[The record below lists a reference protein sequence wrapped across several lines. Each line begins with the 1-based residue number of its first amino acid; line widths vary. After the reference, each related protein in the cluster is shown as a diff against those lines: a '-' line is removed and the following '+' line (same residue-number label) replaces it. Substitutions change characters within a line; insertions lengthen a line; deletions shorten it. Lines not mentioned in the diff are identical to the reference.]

1 VDVGGSDNGD
11 HPLPTSPTGRVPQWV
26 LDEALGSTQPLPVA
40 RQAPRRRRRVGPR
53 AVLVLFL
60 VLGLGLWG
68 GALVGPHLWPWTSVA
83 GDLGN
88 PLPTDPV
95 PPDGISDAAPN
106 GPPLVP
112 PESDHPTPDHPTPG
126 HDAAR
131 TARGHPLPPP
141 PGGGPY
147 AFVSTQTDAVTPVAY
162 DPCRPVHYVIRP
174 DGAPAGGEEVITAA
188 IARISEVTG
197 LQFVYDGGTDEPT
210 TLDREIFQPGRYG
223 DRWAPVLIAWESD
236 VQNPALA
243 GDIVGEGGST
253 AVSRGD
259 GPQVLVTGTVS
270 LDAGQFPQILHRR
283 NGTAIA
289 RAIVLHELGHLV
301 GLGHVDDDQQLMY
314 PETRGDVLDFAAGDL
329 TGLAAV
335 GSGRCVPDL

>member
-1 VDVGGSDNGD
+1 MDVDAPDSGGSS
-11 HPLPTSPTGRVPQWV
+11 LPTSPTGRVPQWV
-26 LDEALGSTQPLPVA
+26 VDHAAAAAPAPA
-40 RQAPRRRRRVGPR
+40 PPPRRRGKGLRRLLVV
-53 AVLVLFL
+53 VLVL
-60 VLGLGLWG
+60 VLGLGG
-68 GALVGPHLWPWTSVA
+68 GALLGPYLWPWTPVA
-83 GDLGN
+83 GDVADPVQSD
-88 PLPTDPV
+88 PLPPGGV
-95 PPDGISDAAPN
+95 SDAAPT
-106 GPPLVP
+106 GAQAG
-112 PESDHPTPDHPTPG
+112 TPDQDAPTPG
-126 HDAAR
+126 HEAAR
-131 TARGHPLPPP
+131 APRGHPLPPP
-141 PGGGPY
+141 PGGGAY
-147 AFVSTQTDAVTPVAY
+147 TFISTQADGVSPVAY
-162 DPCRPVHYVIRP
+162 DPCRPLHYVVRP
-174 DGAPAGGEEVITAA
+174 DGAPAGGEEAITAA
-188 IARISEVTG
+188 VARISEVTG
-197 LQFVYDGGTDEPT
+197 LQFIADGATDEPT
-210 TLDREIFQPGRYG
+210 TSDRAIFQPARYG

-243 GDIVGEGGST
+243 CDIVGEGGST

-314 PETRGDVLDFAAGDL
+314 PETRGDVLDFAPGDL

>member
-1 VDVGGSDNGD
+1 VDVDGPDSGGSS
-11 HPLPTSPTGRVPQWV
+11 LPTSPTGRVPQWV
-26 LDEALGSTQPLPVA
+26 VDDAAAAAPPLP
-40 RQAPRRRRRVGPR
+40 PRRRGKGLRRLLVV
-53 AVLVLFL
+53 VLVL
-60 VLGLGLWG
+60 VLGLGG
-68 GALVGPHLWPWTSVA
+68 GALLGPYLWPWTPVA
-83 GDLGN
+83 GDVADPVQSD
-88 PLPTDPV
+88 PLPPGGV
-95 PPDGISDAAPN
+95 SDAAPT
-106 GPPLVP
+106 GAQAG
-112 PESDHPTPDHPTPG
+112 TPDQDAPTPG

-131 TARGHPLPPP
+131 APRGHPLPPP
-141 PGGGPY
+141 PGGGAY
-147 AFVSTQTDAVTPVAY
+147 TFISTQTDGVSPVAY
-162 DPCRPVHYVIRP
+162 DPCRPLHYVVRP
-174 DGAPAGGEEVITAA
+174 DGTPAGGEEVITAA

-197 LQFVYDGGTDEPT
+197 LQFIADGATDEPT
-210 TLDREIFQPGRYG
+210 TSDRPIFQPARYG

>member
-1 VDVGGSDNGD
+1 VDVDGTDSVGS
-11 HPLPTSPTGRVPQWV
+11 PLPASPTGRVPQWV
-26 LDEALGSTQPLPVA
+26 VAEAAAAAPAPPLRPTP
-40 RQAPRRRRRVGPR
+40 PRRRGKGLRRLLVV
-53 AVLVLFL
+53 VLVL
-60 VLGLGLWG
+60 VLGLGG
-68 GALVGPHLWPWTSVA
+68 GALLGPHLWPWTPVA
-83 GDLGN
+83 GDVADSVQSG
-88 PLPTDPV
+88 PLPPR
-95 PPDGISDAAPN
+95 GLSDAAPT
-106 GPPLVP
+106 GAQAG
-112 PESDHPTPDHPTPG
+112 TPDPDAPTPG

-131 TARGHPLPPP
+131 TPRGHPLPPP
-141 PGGGPY
+141 PGGGAY
-147 AFVSTQTDAVTPVAY
+147 TFISTQTDGVSPVAY
-162 DPCRPVHYVIRP
+162 DPCRPLHYVVRP
-174 DGAPAGGEEVITAA
+174 DGAPAGGEEAITAA

-197 LQFVYDGGTDEPT
+197 LQFIADGWTDEPT
-210 TLDREIFQPGRYG
+210 TLDRPIFQAARYG

-314 PETRGDVLDFAAGDL
+314 PETRGDVVDFAAGDL